1 MPRRSVIALP
11 CEAGDRDENRSMS
24 QESQVRLVRRLW
36 EAVQESGLEAALQLT
51 DPGVEWVPHAAQ
63 GRVLT
68 SRELLDFFEAFQGE
82 RHIVEARL
90 YSVDAEGHIVLAS
103 GSFRLKGGGGI
114 SDFQIHFVYE
124 FAEGRLVRGTTY
136 ATRAEALEA
145 FARAAGG

>member
-1 MPRRSVIALP
+1 MT
-11 CEAGDRDENRSMS
+11 

-36 EAVQESGLEAALQLT
+36 EAVAEGGLEAGLQLT
-51 DPGVEWVPHAAQ
+51 DPDMQWVPHAAG

-68 SRELLDFFEAFQGE
+68 SRELLDFFNEFQGE

-90 YSVDAEGHIVLAS
+90 YSLDPEGDDVVLAS

-114 SDFQIHFVYE
+114 SDFQIHIVYE
-124 FAEGRLVRGTTY
+124 FDDGRPVRATTY

-145 FARAAGG
+145 ITRGTAG

>member
-1 MPRRSVIALP
+1 
-11 CEAGDRDENRSMS
+11 MS

-36 EAVQESGLEAALQLT
+36 EAVADGGLEAGLQLT
-51 DPGVEWVPHAAQ
+51 DPDVEWVPHAAG

-68 SRELLDFFEAFQGE
+68 SQQLLDFYEEFQGE

-90 YSVDAEGHIVLAS
+90 YSVGVEGDAVLAS

-124 FAEGRLVRGTTY
+124 FADDRLVRGSTY
-136 ATRAEALEA
+136 PTRAEAMEA
-145 FARAAGG
+145 IARGSGG

>member
-1 MPRRSVIALP
+1 
-11 CEAGDRDENRSMS
+11 MS

-36 EAVQESGLEAALQLT
+36 EAVAESGLEAGLQLT
-51 DPGVEWVPHAAQ
+51 DPDVEWVPHAAG

-68 SRELLDFFEAFQGE
+68 SQQLLDFYEEFQGE

-90 YSVDAEGHIVLAS
+90 YSVGPEGDVVLAS

-124 FAEGRLVRGTTY
+124 FEDDRLVRGTTY
-136 ATRAEALEA
+136 ATRAEAMEA
-145 FARAAGG
+145 IARGSGE

>member
-1 MPRRSVIALP
+1 MPH
-11 CEAGDRDENRSMS
+11 
-24 QESQVRLVRRLW
+24 ESQIRLVRRIW
-36 EAVQESGLEAALQLT
+36 DAVAESGLEAALQLT
-51 DPGVEWVPHAAQ
+51 DPDVEWVPHAAQ

-90 YSVDAEGHIVLAS
+90 YSVGMEGDVVLAS

-124 FAEGRLVRGTTY
+124 FEEDRLVRGSTY
-136 ATRAEALEA
+136 ATRTEALEA
-145 FARAAGG
+145 IARDPGG